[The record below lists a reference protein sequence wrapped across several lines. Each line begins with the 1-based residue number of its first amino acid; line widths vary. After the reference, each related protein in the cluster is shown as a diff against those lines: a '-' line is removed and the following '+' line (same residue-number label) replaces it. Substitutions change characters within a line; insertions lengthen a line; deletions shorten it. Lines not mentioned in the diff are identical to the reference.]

1 MAFPTFDKIVQL
13 KSLWKVSAMALIVR
27 MRNLNVLTEWQYNS
41 LMRDATAKG
50 YRTGEPGGIERER
63 SLIIEKMMAALAGNG
78 INLTQMSEELNVPL
92 DELSSLLYGE
102 APISGGSSGTSRSRA
117 SLRLV

>member
-1 MAFPTFDKIVQL
+1 
-13 KSLWKVSAMALIVR
+13 MALIVR

-63 SLIIEKMMAALAGNG
+63 SLIIEKMMAARKRR
-78 INLTQMSEELNVPL
+78 
-92 DELSSLLYGE
+92 LS
-102 APISGGSSGTSRSRA
+102 TVWSRIQDP
-117 SLRLV
+117 VT

>member
-1 MAFPTFDKIVQL
+1 DKIVQL

-92 DELSSLLYGE
+92 DELSSLLYGV